1 MDEASCDQENSQ
13 ILSNDKADKED
24 PTARV
29 MVFITVKM
37 YISACLIY
45 ILIDFLIDFKICLSS
60 RFLYFCDCAAVSPFA
75 LLREGGSVEPEGS

>member
-1 MDEASCDQENSQ
+1 MDEASCDQDNSQ

-29 MVFITVKM
+29 MVFITVKI

-45 ILIDFLIDFKICLSS
+45 ILIDF
-60 RFLYFCDCAAVSPFA
+60 FL
-75 LLREGGSVEPEGS
+75 